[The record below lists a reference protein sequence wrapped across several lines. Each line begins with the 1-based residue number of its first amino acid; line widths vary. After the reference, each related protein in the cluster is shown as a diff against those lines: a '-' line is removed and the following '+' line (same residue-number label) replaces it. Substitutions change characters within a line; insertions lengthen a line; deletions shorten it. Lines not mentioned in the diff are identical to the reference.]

1 MSTIQ
6 RSESMNAFFDG
17 FINPTTT
24 LKQFVVQYDN
34 ALRSK
39 VEKEIEVDFASFNT
53 TLPCA
58 TQSLIKRQFQE
69 EYTHAKLAEVQQ
81 ELRRKINCTIKSC
94 ECDEMYS
101 KYMVKEE
108 CIRNGQS
115 DDKMNEVVFDKVMQQ
130 IGCTCH
136 LFEFRGIL
144 CRHSFLVLA
153 QEEVKSVSHYY
164 LLKRWSKCIQRR
176 HLHKSVIQT

>member
-1 MSTIQ
+1 MSTTQ

-17 FINPTTT
+17 FVNSTTI

-39 VEKEIEVDFASFNT
+39 AENEIEADFASLNT
-53 TLPCA
+53 TLPCV
-58 TQSLIKRQFQE
+58 TQSFVERQFQE

-81 ELRRKINCTIKSC
+81 ELRSKINCTIKSY
-94 ECDEMYS
+94 ECDVIYS

-115 DDKMNEVVFDKVMQQ
+115 DDKMNEVVLDKVRQQ
-130 IGCTCH
+130 IGCTCL
-136 LFEFRGIL
+136 LFEFKGIL
-144 CRHSFLVLA
+144 CRHNFLVL
-153 QEEVKSVSHYY
+153 
-164 LLKRWSKCIQRR
+164 
-176 HLHKSVIQT
+176 T

>member
-1 MSTIQ
+1 MSTTQ

-17 FINPTTT
+17 FINSTTT
-24 LKQFVVQYDN
+24 LKQFIIQYDN

-39 VEKEIEVDFASFNT
+39 AEKEIEANFASSNT

-58 TQSLIKRQFQE
+58 TQSMIERQFQE

-81 ELRRKINCTIKSC
+81 ELRSKINCTIKSC
-94 ECDEMYS
+94 ECDEMFS

-115 DDKMNEVVFDKVMQQ
+115 DDKMNEVVFDKVTQQ
-130 IGCTCH
+130 IRCTCL
-136 LFEFRGIL
+136 LFEFRRIL
-144 CRHSFLVLA
+144 CRHNFLVLA
-153 QEEVKSVSHYY
+153 QEEVKSVSHHY
-164 LLKRWSKCIQRR
+164 LLKRWSKHIR
-176 HLHKSVIQT
+176 